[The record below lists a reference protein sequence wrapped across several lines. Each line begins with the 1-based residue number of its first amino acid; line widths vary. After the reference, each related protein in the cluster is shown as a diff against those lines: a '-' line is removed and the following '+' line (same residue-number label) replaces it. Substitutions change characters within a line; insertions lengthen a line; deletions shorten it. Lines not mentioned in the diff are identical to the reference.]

1 LNLIE
6 KLLGNNSQTFLKK
19 FALVFSGSTF
29 SQVITLATY
38 PILTRVFSVEE
49 FGIFTNFFGLMVVF
63 SVIQSLKLQHA
74 IVIEKNELNTFYLL
88 IICLILPIINSVL
101 LYLLFQF
108 DISFFQFINETNLLF
123 PIILSGLLMVFYDV
137 GYNFLAKYGLFKNL
151 VFIKIMQNSSIVIFQ
166 LLYGF
171 SLNDNNEIP
180 FNNGLI
186 AGFIFGQVFS
196 LLLLMFILIKY
207 SLSKIKSKLQFNL
220 MNYVQI
226 IFNHKKFIYYSMPAE
241 FINSLSYYLVIY
253 FITINFGVFYAG
265 LYGLSQ
271 RVIMGP
277 LNLISLSLL
286 DIFKNYASEELIQS
300 NSINKSYKLM
310 LKILFILSIFCF
322 IVILI
327 LKDYFGLIFGLIFG
341 EEWKDVGKIVLIL
354 TPFYLTKF
362 ISNPLSYTFFLV
374 KKQEIDLFWQAGLLL
389 IVYFVF
395 FASDNFYNALT
406 IFSVMVSTYY
416 LFNLFLSY
424 KLSVK

>member
-1 LNLIE
+1 LKLIE
-6 KLLGNNSQTFLKK
+6 KFLGNNYQAFLKK

-29 SQVITLATY
+29 SQIITLATY

-74 IVIEKNELNTFYLL
+74 IVTEKNELNTFHLL
-88 IICLILPIINSVL
+88 IICLILPLFNSAL

-108 DISFFQFINETNLLF
+108 DISFFQFINETNLLI

-151 VFIKIMQNSSIVIFQ
+151 VFIKIMQNSLIVIFQ
-166 LLYGF
+166 LMYGYF
-171 SLNDNNEIP
+171 LNNNISIP
-180 FNNGLI
+180 FDNGLI

-196 LLLLMFILIKY
+196 LLLLILVLLRY
-207 SLSKIKSKLQFNL
+207 SLSKIKSNLQFSIGHYMKIL
-220 MNYVQI
+220 LS
-226 IFNHKKFIYYSMPAE
+226 HKKFIYFSMPAE

-253 FITINFGVFYAG
+253 FITINFGIFYAG

-286 DIFKNYASEELIQS
+286 DIFKNYASEELNQS

-310 LKILFILSIFCF
+310 LKILFILSIFCLF
-322 IVILI
+322 GILI
-327 LKDYFGLIFGLIFG
+327 FKNFFGLIFGQ
-341 EEWKDVGKIVLIL
+341 EWKDVGIIVIIL

-362 ISNPLSYTFFLV
+362 ISNPLSYTFFLS
-374 KKQEIDLFWQAGLLL
+374 KKQEIDLFWQVGLLL
-389 IVYFVF
+389 IIYFVF
-395 FASDNFYNALT
+395 FISDNFYSTLT
-406 IFSVMVSTYY
+406 IFSILVSFYY
-416 LFNLFLSY
+416 LFNLFITY
-424 KLSVK
+424 KLSLK